1 MYTNWT
7 NAFPD
12 EDIQTL
18 LSMGYTQFMEEYAN
32 NQKWSKIRKFWI
44 RKMNE
49 AKLEN
54 AKMLL
59 QFAVAMVTLIVTGWI
74 YGFCLQLKQAK
85 WAETEPNGYSDLET
99 DSESEDEY

>member
-1 MYTNWT
+1 MYQNWT

-32 NQKWSKIRKFWI
+32 NQKWTKIRKFWI

-49 AKLEN
+49 AKLAD
-54 AKMLL
+54 AKMIL
-59 QFAVAMVTLIVTGWI
+59 QFAVLMVTLIVSGWI
-74 YGFCLQLKQAK
+74 YGLCLQLKQAK
-85 WAETEPNGYSDLET
+85 ETEPNEYSDLDTES
-99 DSESEDEY
+99 DSEDEY